1 MLRRAQGFTLIEVIV
16 ALVVFAVVMTVFIHA
31 SISNANQTTST
42 TANVA
47 AAHALTVISS
57 EINVGNPAAMTPT
70 ISTQQIA
77 SLSHGQDPTL
87 LSTTLTA
94 TVTLIQGS
102 DPPQYKIAV
111 TDDKGNGTTGTATA
125 PGGTP

>member
-1 MLRRAQGFTLIEVIV
+1 VLRRTQGFTLVETIV
-16 ALVVFAVVMTVFIHA
+16 ALVVLAVVMTVFIHA
-31 SISNANQTTST
+31 SISNSSQATST

-57 EINVGNPAAMTPT
+57 EINVGNPTAMTPT
-70 ISTQQIA
+70 ISSQQIA
-77 SLSHGQDPTL
+77 ALSHGQDPTL
-87 LSTTLTA
+87 ISTTLTA
-94 TVTLIQGS
+94 TVTRIQSS

-111 TDDKGNGTTGTATA
+111 IDDKGNGTTGTATG